1 MLAMRNKRLTSIF
14 KGAQP
19 MDPISSNAVK
29 PGSFLQPV
37 KTPEAA
43 PNKDA
48 QAVAKVASV
57 PLPKSDVKA
66 SSQDLKEAAETA
78 MKDIQH
84 FISSQASSVR
94 ISKDHTSGHMVVQ
107 LVDPGTGE
115 VIRTLPSEE
124 LLRLARSFEML
135 GNKMVHQV
143 A

>member
-1 MLAMRNKRLTSIF
+1 
-14 KGAQP
+14 

-29 PGSFLQPV
+29 HGSFVQTLKIPDS
-37 KTPEAA
+37 A

-48 QAVAKVASV
+48 EAVAKVASV
-57 PLPKSDVKA
+57 PLPKSDVNA
-66 SSQDLKEAAETA
+66 SSQELKEAAETA

-94 ISKDHTSGHMVVQ
+94 ISKDETSGHMVVQ
-107 LVDPGTGE
+107 LVDPNSGE

>member
-1 MLAMRNKRLTSIF
+1 MDAISNSSGNLGSMLSKI
-14 KGAQP
+14 
-19 MDPISSNAVK
+19 
-29 PGSFLQPV
+29 
-37 KTPEAA
+37 KTPFEAT
-43 PNKDA
+43 PKSDA
-48 QAVAKVASV
+48 EVVSKVASV
-57 PLPKSDVKA
+57 PLPKTDVTE
-66 SSQDLKEAAETA
+66 SSQELRDAAESA

-84 FISSQASSVR
+84 FISSQARSVR
-94 ISKDHTSGHMVVQ
+94 ISKDETSGHMIVQ

>member
-1 MLAMRNKRLTSIF
+1 
-14 KGAQP
+14 

-29 PGSFLQPV
+29 LGSFVPNV
-37 KTPEAA
+37 KTSEPAS
-43 PNKDA
+43 NKDA
-48 QAVAKVASV
+48 EVVAKVASV

-66 SSQDLKEAAETA
+66 SSQDLREASETA

-94 ISKDHTSGHMVVQ
+94 ITKDETSGHMVVK
-107 LVDPGTGE
+107 LVDPNTGE

-124 LLRLARSFEML
+124 LLRLARTFEML

>member
-1 MLAMRNKRLTSIF
+1 
-14 KGAQP
+14 
-19 MDPISSNAVK
+19 MDAISNTVVNLGSLLSNVKAPVETHSSSDANAV
-29 PGSFLQPV
+29 S
-37 KTPEAA
+37 
-43 PNKDA
+43 
-48 QAVAKVASV
+48 KVASL
-57 PLPKSDVKA
+57 PLPTSDVKEA
-66 SSQDLKEAAETA
+66 SQEVRNAAETA

-94 ISKDHTSGHMVVQ
+94 IHKDETSGHMIVQ
-107 LVDPGTGE
+107 LVDPDTGE

>member
-1 MLAMRNKRLTSIF
+1 
-14 KGAQP
+14 
-19 MDPISSNAVK
+19 MDAISSNAVNLGSILSNVK
-29 PGSFLQPV
+29 PPV
-37 KTPEAA
+37 EASQTT
-43 PNKDA
+43 DA
-48 QAVAKVASV
+48 KAVSKVASV
-57 PLPKSDVKA
+57 PLPKTNVKE
-66 SSQDLKEAAETA
+66 SSQELRDAAETA

-94 ISKDHTSGHMVVQ
+94 ISKDQTSGHMVVQ

>member
-1 MLAMRNKRLTSIF
+1 MDAISNSAVNLGSMLSKIKSPTETA
-14 KGAQP
+14 
-19 MDPISSNAVK
+19 PISDAEAV
-29 PGSFLQPV
+29 SR
-37 KTPEAA
+37 
-43 PNKDA
+43 
-48 QAVAKVASV
+48 VANV
-57 PLPKSDVKA
+57 PLPKTNVKE
-66 SSQDLKEAAETA
+66 SSQDLKDAADTA

-84 FISSQASSVR
+84 FISSQARSVR
-94 ISKDHTSGHMVVQ
+94 ISKDETSGHMIVQ

>member
-1 MLAMRNKRLTSIF
+1 MDAMSFNL
-14 KGAQP
+14 
-19 MDPISSNAVK
+19 VK
-29 PGSFLQPV
+29 PGAILTNTPQPKV
-37 KTPEAA
+37 GANE
-43 PNKDA
+43 DA
-48 QAVAKVASV
+48 KAVAKVANV
-57 PLPKSDVKA
+57 PLPKTNVKE
-66 SSQDLKEAAETA
+66 SSQEMRDAADSA

-94 ISKDHTSGHMVVQ
+94 ISKDETSGHMIVQ
-107 LVDPGTGE
+107 LVDPSTGE

>member
-1 MLAMRNKRLTSIF
+1 
-14 KGAQP
+14 

-29 PGSFLQPV
+29 LGSSLQTV

-48 QAVAKVASV
+48 EAVAKVASV

-66 SSQDLKEAAETA
+66 SSQELKEAAETA

-94 ISKDHTSGHMVVQ
+94 IFKDETSGHMIVQ
-107 LVDPGTGE
+107 LVDPNSGE

>member
-1 MLAMRNKRLTSIF
+1 
-14 KGAQP
+14 

-29 PGSFLQPV
+29 LGSFLQPV

-43 PNKDA
+43 PNNDA
-48 QAVAKVASV
+48 EAVAKVASV

>member
-1 MLAMRNKRLTSIF
+1 
-14 KGAQP
+14 
-19 MDPISSNAVK
+19 MDPISANAVK
-29 PGSFLQPV
+29 PGSFVQNV
-37 KTPEAA
+37 KTSEPAS
-43 PNKDA
+43 NKDA
-48 QAVAKVASV
+48 EVVAKVASV

-66 SSQDLKEAAETA
+66 SSQELKEASETA
-78 MKDIQH
+78 MKDIQN

-94 ISKDHTSGHMVVQ
+94 ITKDETSGHMVVK
-107 LVDPGTGE
+107 LVDPNTGE

>member
-1 MLAMRNKRLTSIF
+1 MDAISTKSVSLGSMLSKI
-14 KGAQP
+14 
-19 MDPISSNAVK
+19 K
-29 PGSFLQPV
+29 PPE
-37 KTPEAA
+37 EAA
-43 PNKDA
+43 SITDA
-48 QAVAKVASV
+48 EAVSRVASV
-57 PLPKSDVKA
+57 PLPKTNVKE
-66 SSQDLKEAAETA
+66 SSQELKEAAETA

-84 FISSQASSVR
+84 FISSQARSVR
-94 ISKDHTSGHMVVQ
+94 ISKDETSGHMIVQ

>member
-1 MLAMRNKRLTSIF
+1 
-14 KGAQP
+14 
-19 MDPISSNAVK
+19 MDAISSNAVNL
-29 PGSFLQPV
+29 GSMLSNVRPPV
-37 KTPEAA
+37 EAS
-43 PNKDA
+43 NTSDA
-48 QAVAKVASV
+48 TAVSKVASV
-57 PLPKSDVKA
+57 PLPKTNVKE
-66 SSQDLKEAAETA
+66 SSQELREAAETA
-78 MKDIQH
+78 MRDIQH

-94 ISKDHTSGHMVVQ
+94 ISKDNTSGHMVVQ

>member
-1 MLAMRNKRLTSIF
+1 
-14 KGAQP
+14 

-29 PGSFLQPV
+29 LGSFLHPV

-43 PNKDA
+43 PNNDA
-48 QAVAKVASV
+48 EAVAKVASV

-66 SSQDLKEAAETA
+66 SSQDLKEAAENA

>member
-1 MLAMRNKRLTSIF
+1 
-14 KGAQP
+14 
-19 MDPISSNAVK
+19 MDPISSSAVK
-29 PGSFLQPV
+29 SGSLLQTV
-37 KTPEAA
+37 KISESAS
-43 PNKDA
+43 NKDA
-48 QAVAKVASV
+48 EAVAKVASI

-94 ISKDHTSGHMVVQ
+94 ITKDETSGHMIVK
-107 LVDPGTGE
+107 LVDPNTGE